1 MDIGHKFYAKIA
13 IAEVE
18 ELGLEAIMQQSE
30 RKLNHGTGGKMNN
43 ELELYKLI
51 MTPDLDNE
59 DFSYVSEMGWEKD
72 MFLIWIPYGLLEDF
86 MQNMTSIFG
95 YGLFDDGAFDANMQ
109 SDGVCIDLAEVLG
122 EYLDIE
128 AVFPKDKFKH

>member
-30 RKLNHGTGGKMNN
+30 KKLNHGTGGKMNN

-59 DFSYVSEMGWEKD
+59 DFSY
-72 MFLIWIPYGLLEDF
+72 
-86 MQNMTSIFG
+86 SI
-95 YGLFDDGAFDANMQ
+95 
-109 SDGVCIDLAEVLG
+109 S
-122 EYLDIE
+122 
-128 AVFPKDKFKH
+128 KR